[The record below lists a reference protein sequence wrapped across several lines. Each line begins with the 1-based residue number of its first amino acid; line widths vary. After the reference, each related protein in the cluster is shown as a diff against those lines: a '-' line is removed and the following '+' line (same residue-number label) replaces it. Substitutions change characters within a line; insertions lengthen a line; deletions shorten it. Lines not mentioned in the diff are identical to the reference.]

1 MGSAALASAL
11 KVRMANDFDRT
22 ANSFGVQPLSSTTT
36 HAATA
41 LPAEYSGRY
50 VLIYIPTG
58 GVDIF
63 FACSKKS
70 TAEVDRSVAATTT
83 FPAVKTGQP
92 LPAGQLH
99 QLKLPDWDLN
109 EIGYLCYESSATQTF
124 YLTIGDGA

>member
-1 MGSAALASAL
+1 
-11 KVRMANDFDRT
+11 MANDFDRS
-22 ANSFGVQPLSSTTT
+22 ANNFGVQPLSSTTT

-41 LPAEYSGRY
+41 LPTEWSGRY

-58 GVDIF
+58 GVDVF

-83 FPAVKTGQP
+83 FPATKVGQP

-99 QLKLPDWDLN
+99 QIELPTWDKN

-124 YLTIGDGA
+124 YLSLGDGA